1 LDVLVFDIETI
12 PDLAGGRRLHD
23 TAGLSD
29 DDVRQILLT
38 ERRQQAGTEFLR
50 HPLHRVVAISVLLRS
65 SSGVKLWT
73 LGEEDSDERDLIQR
87 FFDGIARYSP
97 QLVSWNGSGFDL
109 PVLHY
114 RALIHGVQAPRYWD
128 VGDQDR
134 DFKWNNYLS
143 RFHQRHLDLMDVLA
157 GYQPRSSAP
166 LDQIAQLLGFPG
178 KHGMHGSEVDQA
190 FQDGRIREI
199 REYCESDVLNTYL
212 VYLRFELMRGNLD
225 AEGHRAAEAAVREL
239 LTGSDAPHLAAF
251 LAAWEAASP
260 GAGEG

>member
-12 PDLAGGRRLHD
+12 PDLAGGRLLHD
-23 TAGLSD
+23 ATGLAD
-29 DDVRQILLT
+29 EDVRQILLT

-50 HPLHRVVAISVLLRS
+50 LPLHRVVAISVLLRS
-65 SSGVKLWT
+65 QGGVKLWS
-73 LGEEDSDERDLIQR
+73 LGEESSGEADLIQR
-87 FFDGIARYSP
+87 FFDGVARYSP

-128 VGDQDR
+128 AGDQDR

-143 RFHQRHLDLMDVLA
+143 RFHQRHLDLMDVLS
-157 GYQPRSSAP
+157 GYQPRSFAP

-190 FQDGRIREI
+190 FRDGRIKEI

-212 VYLRFELMRGNLD
+212 VFLRFELMRGNLD
-225 AEGHRAAEAAVREL
+225 VEGHAAAEDAVKAMLADPER
-239 LTGSDAPHLAAF
+239 PHFGQF
-251 LAAWEAASP
+251 LDAWET
-260 GAGEG
+260 AGVAG